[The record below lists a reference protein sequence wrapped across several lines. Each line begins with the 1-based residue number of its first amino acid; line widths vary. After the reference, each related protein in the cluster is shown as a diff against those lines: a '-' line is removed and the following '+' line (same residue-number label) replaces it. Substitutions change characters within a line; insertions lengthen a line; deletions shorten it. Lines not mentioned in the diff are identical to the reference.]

1 MILLDI
7 HKIRKRLR
15 IWSEDL
21 ERVPVLGKVVKKSK
35 TWTLPGFQHMPL
47 YDVMDY
53 FFQSLGKGVIFQ
65 RAAALTY
72 RIFIALVPMI
82 IALFSV
88 IAFLGEGVQQ
98 TLISLLQSV
107 IPSYAWPAVEDVI
120 RGVVT
125 IQNGTLSFLML
136 FFGIYFGV
144 ICCNGLL
151 AALDTS
157 YFNEQRRNFFK
168 QLLLS
173 FQIMFIVFFTV
184 LLVVGLMIVASVL
197 MNKVHATI
205 GAPVRVYFFLVHGVK
220 WILIFAA
227 LYFVVSSLYYMAPV
241 NKQNYRFFSAG
252 SSVCTILM
260 VIILWALNVYFSHFS
275 NYNLIYGSLGALF
288 AILLWLNWSSL
299 ALLVGYDLNVSIA
312 KAKDEGVERVHDE
325 LDNQAAET

>member
-7 HKIRKRLR
+7 QKLRKRLR

-35 TWTLPGFQHMPL
+35 TWTLPGFQHLPL

-120 RGVVT
+120 TGVVT
-125 IQNGTLSFLML
+125 VQNGTLSFLML
-136 FFGIYFGV
+136 FFGVYFGV

-157 YFNEQRRNFFK
+157 YFNDQRRNIFK

-173 FQIMFIVFFTV
+173 FLIMFIVFLTV
-184 LLVVGLMIVASVL
+184 LIVVGLLIFSSVL
-197 MNKVHATI
+197 MNKIHETI
-205 GAPVRVYFFLVHGVK
+205 GAPVRVYFFLIHGVK

-227 LYFVVSSLYYMAPV
+227 VYFVVSMLYYLAPL

-260 VIILWALNVYFSHFS
+260 VIILWALNFYFSYFS
-275 NYNLIYGSLGALF
+275 NYNLIYGSLGAIF

-299 ALLVGYDLNVSIA
+299 AFLLGFDLNVSIA
-312 KAKDEGVERVHDE
+312 KAKKEGVERIHDDDIKNE
-325 LDNQAAET
+325 